1 MSANRGTTIVQP
13 SSPSSSQTLYDLL
26 DLEFPEPLKKETANA
41 RRVELR
47 DRLFVNVLVRELT
60 DEGLGPAREY
70 PLRDLS
76 TGGMSITSPELIETG
91 SVFEVEGCINHR
103 TWKGRLRVVHS
114 TLADNQYKVGMQLID
129 QPDVPQPPRTPRIAA
144 LPTIELPGQPW
155 THAGA
160 DSGLAQMEIDLD
172 RVRNAVI
179 AAENT
184 WEQLGKTARKLILKA
199 VGNLPEAAKPEPPT
213 ETNHHEHPRQS
224 TNLDAGM
231 IIMGSQS
238 WRRLAIHVT
247 DVSEGGL
254 GAKISNDQL
263 DNETVSQNGGEY
275 VLHVGLP
282 VMMAFG
288 AEPDTIWLPAE
299 IVHFDEDRPD
309 SVNIG
314 VQFITPRALQFFG
327 A

>member
-1 MSANRGTTIVQP
+1 MSTNRGTTAVRP
-13 SSPSSSQTLYDLL
+13 SSSSSSQTLYDLL
-26 DLEFPEPLKKETANA
+26 DLEIPESPKKETANA
-41 RRVELR
+41 QRIELR
-47 DRLFVNVLVRELT
+47 DRLFVNVFVRELT
-60 DEGLGPAREY
+60 DEVLGPAREY

-76 TGGMSITSPELIETG
+76 TSGMSITSPEPIETG
-91 SVFEVEGCINHR
+91 AVFEVEGCINHR
-103 TWKGRLRVVHS
+103 TWKGRLQVVHS
-114 TLADNQYKVGMQLID
+114 TLTDNQYKVGLQLID
-129 QPDVPQPPRTPRIAA
+129 QPDEAEPPRTERTTA
-144 LPTIELPGQPW
+144 LPPIEFPGRPW

-160 DSGLAQMEIDLD
+160 DSGLAQVEIDLD
-172 RVRNAVI
+172 QVRNAVI

-199 VGNLPEAAKPEPPT
+199 AGNLPEAAKPEPQT
-213 ETNHHEHPRQS
+213 ETNHREHPRQP
-224 TNLDAGM
+224 THLDAGM
-231 IIMGSQS
+231 IVMGSQS

-254 GAKISNDQL
+254 GAEISNDQL
-263 DNETVSQNGGEY
+263 DNETMAQDGGEC

-299 IVHFDEDRPD
+299 IMHCDDGRQN
-309 SVNIG
+309 SINIG

>member
-1 MSANRGTTIVQP
+1 MSANRGTTAVQP
-13 SSPSSSQTLYDLL
+13 SSSSSSQTLYDLL
-26 DLEFPEPLKKETANA
+26 DLEIPESLKKETANA
-41 RRVELR
+41 QRIELR
-47 DRLFVNVLVRELT
+47 DRLFVNVFVRELT
-60 DEGLGPAREY
+60 DEGLGLAREY

-76 TGGMSITSPELIETG
+76 TGGMSITSPEPIEIG

-103 TWKGRLRVVHS
+103 TWKGRLQVVHS
-114 TLADNQYKVGMQLID
+114 TLADNQYKVDMQLID
-129 QPDVPQPPRTPRIAA
+129 QPDVPQQPRAHRIAA
-144 LPTIELPGQPW
+144 LPPIELPGRPW

-160 DSGLAQMEIDLD
+160 DSGLAQVEIDLD
-172 RVRNAVI
+172 QVRKAVI

-184 WEQLGKTARKLILKA
+184 WEQLGKTVRKLILKA
-199 VGNLPEAAKPEPPT
+199 AGDLPEAAKPEPQT
-213 ETNHHEHPRQS
+213 ETNHRKHPRQPM
-224 TNLDAGM
+224 NLDADM
-231 IIMGSQS
+231 IVTGSQR
-238 WRRLAIHVT
+238 WQRLTIHVT

-254 GAKISNDQL
+254 GAEISNDQL
-263 DNETVSQNGGEY
+263 DNETIAQDGGEC

-299 IVHFDEDRPD
+299 IVHCDDGRPD